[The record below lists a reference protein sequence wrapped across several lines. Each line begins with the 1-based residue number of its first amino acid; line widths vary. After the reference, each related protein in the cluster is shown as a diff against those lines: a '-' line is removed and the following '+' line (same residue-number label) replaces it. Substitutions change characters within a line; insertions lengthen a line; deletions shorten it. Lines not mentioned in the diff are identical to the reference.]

1 MNLIAN
7 AVAPLKQQ
15 AIDSAVAF
23 ATEQVE
29 RMLKKLEL
37 AGWDADAVNPPVR
50 SSYCGR
56 ETYMRYQNIRNF
68 ISTITNSVTVGRS
81 PRDPDVRVKDEVGI
95 TRYLAET
102 AKDAGIDFEAFV
114 HKLNKKVGEVVSA
127 NLASDNV
134 WYNSYLVVEKA
145 DQVKE
150 IWNTKI
156 ITNYSKYG
164 KAFNQFPTRL
174 VKPKTRKNK

>member
-15 AIDSAVAF
+15 AVDSAVSF

-37 AGWDADAVNPPVR
+37 AGWDADSVNPPVR
-50 SSYCGR
+50 SSYCSR
-56 ETYMRYQNIRNF
+56 ETYMRHQALRNF
-68 ISTITNSVTVGRS
+68 ISTITKSAKAS
-81 PRDPDVRVKDEVGI
+81 CKMSDPDIRVKDEDGI
-95 TRYLAET
+95 AHYLAET
-102 AKDAGIDFEAFV
+102 AKDAGLDFEAYV
-114 HKLNKKVGEVVSA
+114 YKLNKKVGEVVA
-127 NLASDNV
+127 AELGGDNV
-134 WYNSYLVVEKA
+134 WYNSFLIVAKA
-145 DQVKE
+145 DQTKE
-150 IWNTKI
+150 VWNTQI

-174 VKPKTRKNK
+174 VKPKAKRK

>member
-15 AIDSAVAF
+15 AVDSAVLF

-37 AGWDADAVNPPVR
+37 AGWDADTVNPPVR
-50 SSYCGR
+50 TGYGSR

-68 ISTITNSVTVGRS
+68 ISHITKSVTVGRS
-81 PRDPDVRVKDEVGI
+81 PRDPDMRVKDEVGI
-95 TRYLAET
+95 ARYLEQT
-102 AKDAGIDFEAFV
+102 AKDAGLDFEAFV
-114 HKLNKKVGEVVSA
+114 YKLNKKVGEVVSA

-134 WYNSYLVVEKA
+134 WYDSYLVVEKA

-150 IWNTKI
+150 IWNTQI

-174 VKPKTRKNK
+174 VKPKAKRK